1 MIYLRNDY
9 CGICHYKILEAL
21 NENINNV
28 YNGYG
33 LDENSKK
40 AEELIIKK
48 IGNPL
53 SKVYF
58 LAGGTS
64 CNKIFIGHALRPY
77 EAVIAAD
84 SGHINVH
91 ETGAIEGAG
100 HKIIAV
106 KNKNGKITS
115 EDIVDVIKNHTDE
128 HMVKPKMVYI
138 SFPTEYGTLY
148 SLEELKRIK
157 EECEK
162 NDLYLYIDGARLGS
176 GLSAYNNDITM
187 NDLAKYSDAF
197 YIGGTKNGLLFGEA
211 IVINNESLQKDFRYS
226 IKHFGGM
233 LAKGFVTGLMFEK
246 LFADDLFL
254 KIGKKQNELAKLIT
268 ERLSS
273 LNIKLLIETETN
285 QIFPIFKTEVIEKLR
300 EEISFEIWEK
310 KEEETV
316 IRFVTHYM
324 LTEDDV
330 NNLEKVLKKII

>member
-9 CGICHYKILEAL
+9 CGICHTKILETL
-21 NENINNV
+21 NENINSV

-33 LDENSKK
+33 LDENSKT

-48 IGNPL
+48 IGSPL
-53 SKVYF
+53 SKVHF
-58 LAGGTS
+58 LTGGTS
-64 CNKIFIGHALRPY
+64 CNKIFIAHALKPY

-91 ETGAIEGAG
+91 ETGAIEGTG

-106 KNKNGKITS
+106 KNKNGKIIK
-115 EDIVDVIKNHTDE
+115 EDIVNVIKTHTDE

-157 EECEK
+157 EVCDE

-211 IVINNESLQKDFRYS
+211 IVINNVLLQKDFRYS

-246 LFADDLFL
+246 LFTDDLL
-254 KIGKKQNELAKLIT
+254 LEIGRKQNKLAKLIT
-268 ERLSS
+268 ERLQK
-273 LNIKLLIETETN
+273 LDVKLLIETETN
-285 QIFPIFKTEVIEKLR
+285 QVFPIFKTDIIEKLK

-310 KEEETV
+310 GEEETV
-316 IRFVTHYM
+316 IRFVSHYM

-330 NNLEKVLKKII
+330 NKLERILKKII

>member
-1 MIYLRNDY
+1 M
-9 CGICHYKILEAL
+9 
-21 NENINNV
+21 
-28 YNGYG
+28 
-33 LDENSKK
+33 
-40 AEELIIKK
+40 
-48 IGNPL
+48 
-53 SKVYF
+53 
-58 LAGGTS
+58 
-64 CNKIFIGHALRPY
+64 
-77 EAVIAAD
+77 
-84 SGHINVH
+84 
-91 ETGAIEGAG
+91 
-100 HKIIAV
+100 
-106 KNKNGKITS
+106 
-115 EDIVDVIKNHTDE
+115 
-128 HMVKPKMVYI
+128 
-138 SFPTEYGTLY
+138 
-148 SLEELKRIK
+148 
-157 EECEK
+157 
-162 NDLYLYIDGARLGS
+162 YLYIDGARLGS

-211 IVINNESLQKDFRYS
+211 IVINNESLQKNFRYS

-254 KIGKKQNELAKLIT
+254 KIGKQQNELAKLIT

-285 QIFPIFKTEVIEKLR
+285 QVFPIFKTEVIEKLR

-330 NNLEKVLKKII
+330 NNLEKILKKII